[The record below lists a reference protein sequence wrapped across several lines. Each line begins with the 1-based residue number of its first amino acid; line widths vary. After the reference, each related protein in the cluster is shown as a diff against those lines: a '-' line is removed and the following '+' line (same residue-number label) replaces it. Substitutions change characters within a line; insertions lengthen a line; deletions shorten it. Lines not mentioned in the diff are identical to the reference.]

1 MPIWGLSSFARCV
14 YFALTSDGNVV
25 CEAWKWKKPR
35 VTRAY
40 SPAREPHLL
49 AFLLIEIQLRLT
61 TTGKTVKSSI
71 PQDFKLVPVRSG
83 FAYLLCEPFS
93 SNRSQFESTLGS
105 AEVMIFDNLVVDNK
119 RWHLSNSMLFGRSD
133 SLRGQIERTAIN
145 ELLDYTTLKSV
156 ELLGL
161 PI

>member
-1 MPIWGLSSFARCV
+1 MEVEVATGHAGLIPSTRAPFIGLSFNRDSAAV
-14 YFALTSDGNVV
+14 DGNRENSKIVDS
-25 CEAWKWKKPR
+25 PR
-35 VTRAY
+35 
-40 SPAREPHLL
+40 
-49 AFLLIEIQLRLT
+49 
-61 TTGKTVKSSI
+61 
-71 PQDFKLVPVRSG
+71 FKLVPVRSG

-93 SNRSQFESTLGS
+93 SNRSQFESALGS

-133 SLRGQIERTAIN
+133 SLRGQVERTAVN